1 MLTAQNEVNI
11 DDAVASGTSVGITMR
26 GKMTTD
32 HVDLDGSVV
41 PAYAINSL
49 LGNVPLV
56 GTLFSGEKG
65 GGLFGVTYTVK
76 GPLKNA
82 EFNFNPASLLAPGIF
97 RRLF

>member
-1 MLTAQNEVNI
+1 MLTAQNEINI
-11 DDAVASGTSVGITMR
+11 DDAVAYGTSVGITLR

-32 HVDLDGSVV
+32 NVDLEGSVV